1 MRNSHMT
8 ITIVNT
14 TIKHHSIS
22 LRARDEKRRG
32 RVRNITYSGTLGL
45 REIELCFMVVL
56 TMVMVM

>member
-32 RVRNITYSGTLGL
+32 RVRNITYSGKY
-45 REIELCFMVVL
+45 FFNKK
-56 TMVMVM
+56 